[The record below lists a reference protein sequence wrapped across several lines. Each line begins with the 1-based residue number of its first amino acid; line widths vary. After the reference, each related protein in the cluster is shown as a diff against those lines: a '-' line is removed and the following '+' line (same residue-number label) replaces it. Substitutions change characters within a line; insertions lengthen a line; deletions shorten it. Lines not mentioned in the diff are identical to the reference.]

1 MPQENIFLDTDAY
14 NEFIRR
20 QSYVDETHPNP
31 PFIIFEPI
39 STNSM
44 ESQSQNISH
53 YNAAH
58 IEILDNGGDEHMQ
71 ETHKKSD
78 LFEVHM
84 KKIEKSDGKKIV
96 VCNYCSKKFKWSNQE
111 ATTLIDN
118 MSLISILP
126 KLRGQR

>member
-44 ESQSQNISH
+44 ESQYQNIP
-53 YNAAH
+53 NH
-58 IEILDNGGDEHMQ
+58 IEIFDDGDDQ
-71 ETHKKSD
+71 DTRDTHKN
-78 LFEVHM
+78 L
-84 KKIEKSDGKKIV
+84 I
-96 VCNYCSKKFKWSNQE
+96 CSRF
-111 ATTLIDN
+111 T
-118 MSLISILP
+118 
-126 KLRGQR
+126 